1 MSVLND
7 IVNTIT
13 KNDASTLIHLLY
25 EVAFCDFVDL
35 NSIII
40 FARNIINITIVNIIN
55 SIEQQYPMHLSFLGE
70 SAIDKDYLATMDMMV
85 VSMDSWKR
93 LMDGRSE
100 WLVNAPSV
108 LVVKP

>member
-1 MSVLND
+1 MIQNNGSRIK
-7 IVNTIT
+7 IVDPLGVIQNNI
-13 KNDASTLIHLLY
+13 
-25 EVAFCDFVDL
+25 AFQ
-35 NSIII
+35 
-40 FARNIINITIVNIIN
+40 NIIN

-70 SAIDKDYLATMDMMV
+70 SAIDKDYLATMDIMV